1 MILIKKYWYWI
12 VIIILSAL
20 LIYEYGYKK
29 YFVKNDIEIC
39 ADIFYTKMS
48 GNRVKPI
55 LKENL
60 KTKLNSDWAY
70 REIFANCEELK
81 IKNPETFKQRW
92 QK

>member
-1 MILIKKYWYWI
+1 
-12 VIIILSAL
+12 
-20 LIYEYGYKK
+20 
-29 YFVKNDIEIC
+29 
-39 ADIFYTKMS
+39 MS